1 MNQLALWAVWMGID
15 EPLPTPTDP
24 AFNPADVTP
33 GPIGFIFTAVFMV
46 AVGLLVM
53 SMMTKMSRVNARY
66 QVREELEREAAA
78 KQASGQDSAGQD
90 VSGRDVAG
98 QDAAGQAGRETGDS
112 DTSAGDTSR

>member
-78 KQASGQDSAGQD
+78 QQAAGQD
-90 VSGRDVAG
+90 VTGQNAAG
-98 QDAAGQAGRETGDS
+98 QDAAAQTERETGDGDPS
-112 DTSAGDTSR
+112 SGDTSR

>member
-1 MNQLALWAVWMGID
+1 MNQLALWVVRASID

-46 AVGLLVM
+46 AIGLLVM

-66 QVREELEREAAA
+66 QVREELEREEAAR
-78 KQASGQDSAGQD
+78 QASE
-90 VSGRDVAG
+90 R
-98 QDAAGQAGRETGDS
+98 DAAGDIDGVGSGDPGDS
-112 DTSAGDTSR
+112 GDARRPG

>member
-53 SMMTKMSRVNARY
+53 SMMTRMSRVNARY

-78 KQASGQDSAGQD
+78 QQASGQDAAGQD
-90 VSGRDVAG
+90 AAAQNVAG
-98 QDAAGQAGRETGDS
+98 QDAAAQTERETGDG
-112 DTSAGDTSR
+112 DPSAGDTSR

>member
-78 KQASGQDSAGQD
+78 QQASEQDA
-90 VSGRDVAG
+90 AG
-98 QDAAGQAGRETGDS
+98 QDAAGQDERETGDS
-112 DTSAGDTSR
+112 DPRSGETSR

>member
-1 MNQLALWAVWMGID
+1 MNQLALWVVWMGID

-78 KQASGQDSAGQD
+78 QQASEQDAVGQNVAGQD
-90 VSGRDVAG
+90 VAE
-98 QDAAGQAGRETGDS
+98 QDAAAEPERDTGES
-112 DTSAGDTSR
+112 DPTSGDISR